1 MASAPFDPL
10 KALSA
15 ALGAATDSKEQA
27 DVLNTLR
34 EHLEAHPSPIPVLC
48 STLISTLSNAGDS
61 VLRRWVL
68 DLLHFAICRANLSV
82 EARTQLAAQSLEAL
96 AGFLNEP
103 NLHGNTVKVV
113 VQIFGTIY
121 PLIFRHLCTNRALR
135 HQWEVVSQA
144 KARIL
149 NFAFAPQTPMGVK
162 VVALK
167 FVQRVIL
174 VQTRGGNDPRL
185 QDKNDPNIS
194 MCPSDHP
201 FISIPTLESEGHKLL
216 EGIITMLYSS
226 KNPDVVSAIVN
237 SCGSIIKLR
246 PVLIE
251 LIVSALT
258 SWTPSALAGSSAIS
272 IRSVEKSIRI
282 LMTHIMRQVAH
293 FISPHGHSFAAQIQA
308 WLPTHVSR
316 MEKAAQEEK
325 QRRAE
330 SRKRPPSVA
339 AQDGPDAKRAKL
351 EDVNAS
357 NSTAFLA
364 AFDFTKLPTALVTDL
379 IVANIQSFSVEEL
392 TELVRAYREGKTAS
406 QPDTVPLSVPPIPPT
421 NSVVQASVAAVAA
434 TNGKRQDPN
443 ALAEQVTPETFTPE
457 PVIVRSHSPSRSRT
471 PQTPPPVKEEEPQD
485 PLQMDIDEEEL
496 EYEPDKLN
504 MKLSGVAE
512 ETAVTQEELA
522 LDQEMSLLDTS
533 EFRLPPP
540 KELPEDAREALI
552 RGSLV
557 RIWNG
562 ADDLEAH
569 DLSFDDVPGMIPGD
583 MWMILLVRLITRVVD
598 PAPASLP
605 PIEGETKDQTVVVPS
620 EIYSHQDRLR
630 QTLCDYIMTD
640 FSSRIQLATTWMNEE
655 WYNDQIRI
663 EKDPEWRPNY
673 ETWLNQIV
681 AVYQTHLDNKD
692 RTFSRFL
699 LDLPS
704 VTPDVL
710 SLLREMCIDPDKRQ
724 VGFAALREFVTQR
737 PTLRTD
743 AMNGLLELTTHSDKV
758 TRAAAINTLK
768 RWIPDFEPMA
778 SMIRDFALQ
787 LLRRL
792 QSRPREDKQK
802 EVQSNGDTGED
813 NDENMEDGQL
823 PPEEILQTPYLP
835 EQLELPAQSDQILQH
850 LELLLALST
859 RSPEFL
865 DELFAAYG
873 GMDETVQ
880 EKIQQ
885 LITPLIRALGSSHG
899 KLLTLL
905 RKFPP
910 GAETLALRVLTI
922 FTETG
927 RPSSQLVVLVKGLIS
942 ERDLD
947 ARFLIPIIAEMDKA
961 DILKYLPRIV
971 SILNGKP
978 EPKNLVRSVFG
989 SIVTTPPQSFGTV
1002 TSNLPRVRQSELLT
1016 PVELM
1021 VLLHESEKEIGLKQ
1035 AIEAI
1040 GVCFSMT
1047 DIFRSDILAVV
1058 MNQLVD
1064 EPVLPT
1070 LFLRTV
1076 IQAVSTYRTLVG
1088 FVSSTLLTR
1097 LIIKKVWTVPP
1108 LWEGFMRCA
1117 KLIAPASFG
1126 ALLQLPKEQLRDIID
1141 KQPSLKSGLREY
1153 VMKKSANKSRTS
1165 ALLELFTE
1173 DESRTPSTPAPTTP
1187 ENGAAVDGTSN
1198 SIPAG
1203 EKPEPAQN
1211 DSDTQPAPTPAAE
1224 TSS

>member
-1 MASAPFDPL
+1 MANTPLDPL

-15 ALGAATDSKEQA
+15 ALAAPADSREQA
-27 DVLNTLR
+27 DVLDSLR

-48 STLISTLSNAGDS
+48 TTLISTLSNAGDS

-68 DLLHFAICRANLSV
+68 DLLHFAISRANLSV
-82 EARTQLAAQSLEAL
+82 EARTQLAAQSLDAL
-96 AGFLNEP
+96 VGFLNEP
-103 NLHGNTVKVV
+103 NLNGNTVKVV
-113 VQIFGTIY
+113 VQSFGTIY
-121 PLIFRHLCTNRALR
+121 PLLFRHLCTNRALR
-135 HQWEVVSQA
+135 HQWDTVSQS

-149 NFAFAPQTPMGVK
+149 NFAFAPQTPLGVK
-162 VVALK
+162 IASLK

-201 FISIPTLESEGHKLL
+201 FISIPTLETEGHKLL

-226 KNPDVVSAIVN
+226 KNPDIVSAILN
-237 SCGSIIKLR
+237 SWGSFIKQR

-258 SWTPSALAGSSAIS
+258 SWTPSALAGSSAVS
-272 IRSVEKSIRI
+272 IRSVEKNIRI
-282 LMTHIMRQVAH
+282 LMMHIMR
-293 FISPHGHSFAAQIQA
+293 SSHGPTFASQIQA
-308 WLPTHVSR
+308 WIPAQNSR

-330 SRKRPPSVA
+330 SRKRPSSAVLP
-339 AQDGPDAKRAKL
+339 QEGPDTKRAKL

-357 NSTAFLA
+357 NSAAFLA
-364 AFDFTKLPTALVTDL
+364 AFDFTKLPAALITDL
-379 IVANIQSFSVEEL
+379 IVANIHAFSEEAL
-392 TELVRAYREGKTAS
+392 TNLVRDYREGKAAPK
-406 QPDTVPLSVPPIPPT
+406 PDVTMPPAPPVPSTSSVA
-421 NSVVQASVAAVAA
+421 QASAAAIAA
-434 TNGKRQDPN
+434 TNGKVDVPEFPSEHVPSDSVIP
-443 ALAEQVTPETFTPE
+443 AATLA
-457 PVIVRSHSPSRSRT
+457 RSQTRSPSRSRT
-471 PQTPPPVKEEEPQD
+471 PPTPPLKEEEPVD
-485 PLQMDIDEEEL
+485 PLQMDIDEEEI
-496 EYEPDKLN
+496 EYEPDRLN
-504 MKLSGVAE
+504 MELSGVPE
-512 ETAVTQEELA
+512 ETVVTQEELA
-522 LDQEMSLLDTS
+522 LDQEMDLSLDTG
-533 EFRLPPP
+533 EFKLPPP
-540 KELPEDAREALI
+540 KELPEEAREALI

-557 RIWNG
+557 RIWDG
-562 ADDLEAH
+562 AKALETHDFSFNAMDL
-569 DLSFDDVPGMIPGD
+569 PGTSPSD
-583 MWMILLVRLITRVVD
+583 MWMLMLVRLITRVVD
-598 PAPASLP
+598 PAPAPAPL
-605 PIEGETKDQTVVVPS
+605 EGEAKDQAVVVAS
-620 EIYSHQDRLR
+620 EIYQHQDRLR
-630 QTLCDYIMTD
+630 QTLCDYIMAD
-640 FSSRIQLATTWMNEE
+640 FSSRIRLATAWMNEE
-655 WYNDQIRI
+655 WYNDQIRN

-704 VTPDVL
+704 VPSDL
-710 SLLREMCIDPDKRQ
+710 LNLLREMCVEPDRRQ

-737 PTLRTD
+737 QTLRSD
-743 AMNGLLELTTHSDKV
+743 AMNSLLELTTHPDKV
-758 TRAAAINTLK
+758 TRGAAINTVK
-768 RWIPDFEPMA
+768 RWIPEFEPMA

-792 QSRPREDKQK
+792 QSRPPGDKHN
-802 EVQSNGDTGED
+802 EVQSNDGAREEH
-813 NDENMEDGQL
+813 DENMEDGQL
-823 PPEEILQTPYLP
+823 PQEEILQTPYLP
-835 EQLELPAQSDQILQH
+835 EQLEFPAQSDQILQH

-873 GMDETVQ
+873 GMQESVQ
-880 EKIQQ
+880 ERIQQ

-905 RKFPP
+905 RTFPP
-910 GAETLALRVLTI
+910 GGETLALRVLTI
-922 FTETG
+922 FTENG
-927 RPSSQLVVLVKGLIS
+927 RPSGQLVALVKGLIN

-961 DILKYLPRIV
+961 DILRHLPRIV

-989 SIVTTPPQSFGTV
+989 SIVTTPPQTFGTI

-1021 VLLHESEKEIGLKQ
+1021 VLLHESEGEIGLKQ

-1076 IQAVSTYRTLVG
+1076 IQAVTTYRTLVG

-1153 VMKKSANKSRTS
+1153 LMKKSGNKSRVS
-1165 ALLELFTE
+1165 ALLDLFAE
-1173 DESRTPSTPAPTTP
+1173 DESQLQPTPVAAAEDVPTVSSAPDPAHASEKHVQDSAP
-1187 ENGAAVDGTSN
+1187 AVDVQS
-1198 SIPAG
+1198 
-1203 EKPEPAQN
+1203 
-1211 DSDTQPAPTPAAE
+1211 
-1224 TSS
+1224 